1 MISSAVG
8 VIQSIFYS
16 ACFTV
21 LFIFFFGWSIF
32 FFVFTGSLLV
42 GIVFIIMEVWTE
54 LRLPKVENPRR
65 ADIVSVLV
73 EIFSRPAVNILG
85 E

>member
-32 FFVFTGSLLV
+32 FFVFIGFLV
-42 GIVFIIMEVWTE
+42 MIGLFIAMEVWTE
-54 LRLPKVENPRR
+54 LRLPKVEDPRR

-73 EIFSRPAVNILG
+73 AIFSRPVVELLG